1 MQKRIA
7 QFFSI
12 IFHPLLMPTIGI
24 YIIFHSDIYFN
35 YIPDELKR
43 VIYIIVFICTTV
55 LPLSLMPFFI
65 YQRIIQN
72 IQMSRRRDRLIPLII
87 TTVMY
92 IFTYYLLY
100 KLQTPEHVKL
110 FILAAAILVL
120 ITCLISIKWKISAH
134 MVGIGGLVGMIIAL
148 YSKMSG
154 NLNFYLFISI
164 FIAGLVGASRLKL
177 NAHNSR
183 QVYIGLVIGLI
194 PTLLIM
200 LFF

>member
-1 MQKRIA
+1 MQRRIA

>member
-1 MQKRIA
+1 
-7 QFFSI
+7 
-12 IFHPLLMPTIGI
+12 
-24 YIIFHSDIYFN
+24 
-35 YIPDELKR
+35 
-43 VIYIIVFICTTV
+43 
-55 LPLSLMPFFI
+55 
-65 YQRIIQN
+65 
-72 IQMSRRRDRLIPLII
+72 MSRRRDRLIPLII

-120 ITCLISIKWKISAH
+120 ITCLLSIKWKISAH